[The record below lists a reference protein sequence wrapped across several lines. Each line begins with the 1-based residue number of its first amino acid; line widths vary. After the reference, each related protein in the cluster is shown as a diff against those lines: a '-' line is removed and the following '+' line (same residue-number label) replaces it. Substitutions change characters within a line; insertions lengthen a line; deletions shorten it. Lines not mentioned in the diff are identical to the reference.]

1 MPRVPRAAQL
11 GRRTPLLGGQPNR
24 PPTWLWILFWGTK
37 TKFFSLLKC
46 VDIPI
51 PSFVFAHTPPPP
63 PAVPTAAGGARRDAL
78 HWLTYS
84 MELSIKQEETKRHS
98 DIVTGLSWSDAGE
111 LLTVSDDKTVRVW
124 NTEGEPQS
132 KLTDVP

>member
-1 MPRVPRAAQL
+1 
-11 GRRTPLLGGQPNR
+11 
-24 PPTWLWILFWGTK
+24 
-37 TKFFSLLKC
+37 
-46 VDIPI
+46 
-51 PSFVFAHTPPPP
+51 
-63 PAVPTAAGGARRDAL
+63 
-78 HWLTYS
+78 